1 MQLLCDTEVMI
12 GMVDTTNKL
21 IIILKCKINVLI
33 HVRTVYMDM
42 YMYMY
47 CTWCMYIVH
56 LQINTM

>member
-33 HVRTVYMDM
+33 HVRIYTVYMDM
-42 YMYMY
+42 YMYMVY
-47 CTWCMYIVH
+47 CTFT
-56 LQINTM
+56 N